1 MSYESSSLLS
11 LARHV
16 QSCKKKH
23 NIIDE
28 SSEKSIENTSNN
40 DDIEEM
46 VETPKTGIIKKN
58 NNKPNKKS

>member
-16 QSCKKKH
+16 QLCKKKH

-28 SSEKSIENTSNN
+28 SSEESIENTSNN

-46 VETPKTGIIKKN
+46 VETPKTGIIKK
-58 NNKPNKKS
+58 